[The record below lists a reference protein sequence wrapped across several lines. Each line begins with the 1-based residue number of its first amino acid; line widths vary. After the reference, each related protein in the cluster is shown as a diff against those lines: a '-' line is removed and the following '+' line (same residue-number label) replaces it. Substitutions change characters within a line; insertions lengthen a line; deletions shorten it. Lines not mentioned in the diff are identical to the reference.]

1 MCGFLLKNHNPRIF
15 KRKNEQPKEA
25 IHTKMKNRLSK
36 QIQKFINQN
45 YMISILFVLLLLFV
59 SLTGPGLL
67 FDIQDHLQ
75 VRKTWQGLGNSLDIE
90 LLNASYGDK
99 KERFAKFA
107 QGLSE
112 GKKYYASG
120 MDVSLT
126 KEEQI
131 SIMEQAIP
139 SYYYS
144 GEYKVIDWKKYIIFD
159 RALADNNA
167 SVAFMTWYIE
177 LLGEDENSIKI
188 LVDTEDLTV
197 YYIKVNVSAI
207 GDIISSELYV
217 NNNFL
222 FEYFEPDSIEHEA
235 PEYKGKKYNLP
246 ANYYINMYFGNYPL
260 LWELISDPHLQAGFS
275 DMRVLILELEE

>member
-1 MCGFLLKNHNPRIF
+1 
-15 KRKNEQPKEA
+15 
-25 IHTKMKNRLSK
+25 MKIRLSA
-36 QIQKFINQN
+36 QISKFKKKK
-45 YMISILFVLLLLFV
+45 YMVSILFVLFLLFV
-59 SLTGPGLL
+59 SLIGPGLL
-67 FDIQDHLQ
+67 FDIQDHFQ
-75 VRKTWQGLGNSLDIE
+75 VRKTWQGLGNSLDVE

-99 KERFAKFA
+99 KERFTEFAK
-107 QGLSE
+107 GLSE

-120 MDVSLT
+120 MEVSLT

-131 SIMEQAIP
+131 AIMERVIP

-159 RALADNNA
+159 SALADNNA

-197 YYIKVNVSAI
+197 YYIKVNGSAI

-275 DMRVLILELEE
+275 DMRVLISELEE